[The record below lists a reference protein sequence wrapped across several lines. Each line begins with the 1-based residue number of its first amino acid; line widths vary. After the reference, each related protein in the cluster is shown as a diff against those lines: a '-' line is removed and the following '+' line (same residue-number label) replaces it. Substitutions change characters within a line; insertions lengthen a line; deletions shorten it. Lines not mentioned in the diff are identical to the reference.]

1 MRGGGVEDDVDVEN
15 VPVAIAIAK
24 WRCRYGSDDV
34 VLMTCDDEKCD
45 LDDELKA
52 ALFVVKSFVASDLS
66 GEHDEGVSG
75 INRAVEL
82 RAQLWLAR
90 ASVIRVRRS
99 ARVRPQVED
108 HNSSNL
114 NGGSSTA

>member
-15 VPVAIAIAK
+15 VSDNAIAIAK
-24 WRCRYGSDDV
+24 MEMAVMVPDDAA

-66 GEHDEGVSG
+66 GEHDEGVWGTDQQGGGTKGAAWGLLALVSFVC
-75 INRAVEL
+75 AVAPEF
-82 RAQLWLAR
+82 
-90 ASVIRVRRS
+90 V
-99 ARVRPQVED
+99 P
-108 HNSSNL
+108 
-114 NGGSSTA
+114 